1 MKTPG
6 ITVKPLFYME
16 GGHYY
21 NEVFLDDVRVPV
33 NNVVGKE
40 NQGWAVTQMLAGF
53 ERSNLGAIMCMQR
66 QLEDLVKYCNET
78 KVKGEVLA
86 KDPLVRNRLAQAAC
100 ELEAARCLAY
110 RIADAQSKK
119 EMAPFDASAVK
130 ITSGELQ
137 ARIVHMVTDL
147 FGPYGQVKISSWA
160 KFDGFFETWYQHHFR
175 LNIAMGTNEIQRNI
189 IAWNGLN
196 LPRMK

>member
-6 ITVKPLFYME
+6 ITVKPLKYMD

-21 NEVFLDDVRVPV
+21 NEVFLDDVHVPV

-53 ERSNLGAIMCMQR
+53 ERSNLGAIMGLQR

-78 KVKGEVLA
+78 KSHDAPLA
-86 KDPLVRNRLAQAAC
+86 KDPVVRSRLAQLVC

-110 RIADAQSKK
+110 RIADAQNKK
-119 EMAPFDASAVK
+119 E
-130 ITSGELQ
+130 IT
-137 ARIVHMVTDL
+137 
-147 FGPYGQVKISSWA
+147 P
-160 KFDGFFETWYQHHFR
+160 
-175 LNIAMGTNEIQRNI
+175 
-189 IAWNGLN
+189 
-196 LPRMK
+196 